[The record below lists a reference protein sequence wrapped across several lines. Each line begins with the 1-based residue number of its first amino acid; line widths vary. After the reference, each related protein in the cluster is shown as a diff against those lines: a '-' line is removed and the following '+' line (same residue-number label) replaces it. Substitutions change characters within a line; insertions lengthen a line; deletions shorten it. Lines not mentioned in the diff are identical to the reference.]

1 MPPPSRG
8 PQFFFL
14 MSLKIARVALAEG
27 HKKAYVRVNQL
38 DLVRL
43 KGRGL
48 KWWQMRKIS
57 LLSHALHDE

>member
-1 MPPPSRG
+1 
-8 PQFFFL
+8 

-48 KWWQMRKIS
+48 NWWQMRKIS